1 MRPDTNDFKAQC
13 DNKADDDD
21 YHIHHFKSMV
31 EELAPKKKLK
41 RKRNIGTLVKHGLR
55 IVAHF
60 LGNINK

>member
-31 EELAPKKKLK
+31 EELAPKKKIEEK
-41 RKRNIGTLVKHGLR
+41 KKHWNIGQTWVKDRCTLLKKH
-55 IVAHF
+55 
-60 LGNINK
+60 K

>member
-31 EELAPKKKLK
+31 EELAPKKK
-41 RKRNIGTLVKHGLR
+41 N
-55 IVAHF
+55 
-60 LGNINK
+60 